1 MRFLNHMT
9 FGQYIPT
16 ASVIHS
22 LDPRCKILA
31 TTLLLTGIFLADH
44 AAVFLLWGVALVALS
59 AASKLPLRLVLGSA
73 RPVLILVLFTGLLHL
88 FFTDGTPLV
97 SVGPLVVTR
106 EGIRLAA
113 MMSFRLVFL
122 VLFASFLTLTTSPM
136 ELADGIESLF
146 SPLVRFGFPAHELAM
161 MMTISLRFIPTLLD
175 EADRIMKAQIA
186 RGAMLDQ
193 GNFFR
198 RLQSFLPVLIPLF
211 VIVFQRA
218 EDLAVWLDFR
228 DILTVGTHTTE
239 WRHPAVYSQDFL
251 TEKKYWRFKQ
261 LKTKAVLPLYA
272 TGLAG
277 NIEEGQPALL
287 IDQ

>member
-16 ASVIHS
+16 ASLIHS

-186 RGAMLDQ
+186 RGAKLDQ

-218 EDLAVWLDFR
+218 EDLAVAMESRCYKGGSGRTRMNPLR
-228 DILTVGTHTTE
+228 
-239 WRHPAVYSQDFL
+239 WRNSDS
-251 TEKKYWRFKQ
+251 
-261 LKTKAVLPLYA
+261 
-272 TGLAG
+272 
-277 NIEEGQPALL
+277 IALL
-287 IDQ
+287 GVTLCIVLAECADRNLSWFVTPLS